1 MFKSK
6 TSMKVI
12 SLLVAIAIWL
22 YVMGE
27 VDPETRAKIGDIPVS
42 FTNTEVLEGYGL
54 AVACDEQITVSATI
68 SGKRS
73 DVNEAKKNGLTASVD
88 VAECEQGENTEK
100 ITVNLP
106 DGISLENMSTSTMTV
121 KVEEMVYEYKPVD
134 IEFSGVE
141 VSGEAVENTVPWVLD
156 RYPSEITVMGAK
168 SSVDKI
174 DRLLGVIDPEE
185 ASTEKEKQVA
195 VKLVPVNKKGREILN
210 VSLYQDEAYATIREL
225 TVANVGVVYTAE
237 DENTDIDKLELPDK
251 IRIAGSKDV
260 IDDIKT
266 IECIVSIKGS
276 NVYVDAE
283 LPENVFIM
291 IGEDNGK
298 IIWN

>member
-54 AVACDEQITVSATI
+54 AVACDEEITVSATI

-73 DVNEAKKNGLTASVD
+73 DVNEVKKNGLTAAVD
-88 VAECEQGENTEK
+88 VAECEKGENTER
-100 ITVNLP
+100 IVVNLP
-106 DGISLENMSTSTMTV
+106 DGISLENISMGMLTV
-121 KVEEMVYEYKPVD
+121 KVEELVYEYKPVA
-134 IEFSGVE
+134 IEFSGTDTSSE
-141 VSGEAVENTVPWVLD
+141 PVENTVPWVLG
-156 RYPSEITVMGAK
+156 YFPSEITVMGAE
-168 SSVDKI
+168 SSVDKV
-174 DRLLGVIDPEE
+174 DRLLGVIDSEE
-185 ASTEKEKQVA
+185 TSTEKEKQVA
-195 VKLVPVNKKGREILN
+195 VKLIPVNKKGREILN
-210 VSLYQDEAYATIREL
+210 VSLYQDEAYATVKEL
-225 TVANVGVVYTAE
+225 TVATIGTDYVTE
-237 DENTDIDKLELPDK
+237 DENIDLDKLELPDK
-251 IRIAGSKDV
+251 IRIAGSKD
-260 IDDIKT
+260 IIEDIKT

-276 NVYVDAE
+276 NVYVDE
-283 LPENVFIM
+283 VLPENVFIM